1 MADTLEENYLLDEN
15 DAGSVVGSDD
25 GAVSIQDEPEHSNN
39 DTAEGSAPAPPQ
51 PSAQEIK
58 DEAARKE
65 DKKSKRKEKDKARKQ
80 KRAAL
85 SADFAQG
92 VGSVA
97 TQPPDMQADYIT
109 TKQTASFAKLSE
121 LELEELRL
129 RESMLLDTTAFD
141 QPRTLDTLAT
151 FVRKC
156 IPSVAKSI
164 NDAQDPTLS
173 QPGRPALIM
182 LTGNAQRAADLA
194 RNLRALGPQL
204 PALAEGGDDDQ
215 SALGSSKRRKLGN
228 GKAQG
233 KDDKGAAAAG
243 KKGAAATSKDS
254 RALLGGF
261 SVAKLFAR
269 HFKLK
274 EHEAWLKE
282 HTAPLA
288 AGTPQRV
295 AALIASGSLRLDS
308 LQAILIDQTWVDAK
322 QRSVFDSFE
331 TRDELMKLLALDA
344 VMSSFKRSKSPTK
357 LVLF

>member
-15 DAGSVVGSDD
+15 DAGSVIGSDD
-25 GAVSIQDEPEHSNN
+25 GAVSIQDEPEHLN
-39 DTAEGSAPAPPQ
+39 DAAEDQPTGSIQ
-51 PSAQEIK
+51 TAQESK
-58 DEAARKE
+58 DEAAHKD
-65 DKKSKRKEKDKARKQ
+65 DKKRKRKEKEKARKQ

-85 SADFAQG
+85 SAEFAQG

-97 TQPPDMQADYIT
+97 TQPPDMQADYLT
-109 TKQTASFAKLSE
+109 AKQRASFAKLSD

-129 RESMLLDTTAFD
+129 GESMLLDTTTFD
-141 QPRTLDTLAT
+141 QPRTLATLAD
-151 FVRKC
+151 FVRSC
-156 IPSVAKSI
+156 MPSTARSV
-164 NDAQDPTLS
+164 NDAKDLTVS

-194 RNLRALGPQL
+194 RRLRAVGPQL
-204 PALAEGGDDDQ
+204 PGSAEASNDDEDRWAG
-215 SALGSSKRRKLGN
+215 SAKRRKLGN
-228 GKAQG
+228 GASKAGG
-233 KDDKGAAAAG
+233 KDDKTGAG
-243 KKGAAATSKDS
+243 KKESSNK
-254 RALLGGF
+254 ALLGGF

-274 EHEAWLKE
+274 EHEAWLRE
-282 HTAPLA
+282 HTTPLA

-308 LQAILIDQTWVDAK
+308 LQAIVIDQTWVDAK

-344 VMSSFKRSKSPTK
+344 VMSALKRSTAPAK

>member
-15 DAGSVVGSDD
+15 DADSVIGSDY
-25 GAVSIQDEPEHSNN
+25 GAVSIQDEPEHSN
-39 DTAEGSAPAPPQ
+39 DTAGASAPAPQ

-65 DKKSKRKEKDKARKQ
+65 DKKRKRKEKEKARKQ
-80 KRAAL
+80 KRVAL

-121 LELEELRL
+121 LELEEFRL

-141 QPRTLDTLAT
+141 QPRTLDNLAA

-156 IPSVAKSI
+156 IPSVAKSV
-164 NDAQDPTLS
+164 NDAQDPTVS

-182 LTGNAQRAADLA
+182 FTGNAQRSADLA
-194 RNLRALGPQL
+194 RSLRALGPQL
-204 PALAEGGDDDQ
+204 PASAETSNGGGDDDQ
-215 SALGSSKRRKLGN
+215 SAGSSKRRKLGN
-228 GKAQG
+228 GKAHG
-233 KDDKGAAAAG
+233 KDDKSTAEA
-243 KKGAAATSKDS
+243 KKGAAVTSKDS

-282 HTAPLA
+282 HTTPLA

-308 LQAILIDQTWVDAK
+308 LQAIVIDQTWVDAK

-344 VMSSFKRSKSPTK
+344 VMSSFKRAKSPAK

>member
-1 MADTLEENYLLDEN
+1 MADTLEDNYLLDDNE
-15 DAGSVVGSDD
+15 AASVIGSDD
-25 GAVSIQDEPEHSNN
+25 GAVSIQDEPEHSNRASE
-39 DTAEGSAPAPPQ
+39 DQ
-51 PSAQEIK
+51 PTSSIKTAQEIK
-58 DEAARKE
+58 DEAARKQ
-65 DKKSKRKEKDKARKQ
+65 DTKRKRKEKEKARKQ

-85 SADFAQG
+85 SAEFAQG

-109 TKQTASFAKLSE
+109 TKQSASFAKLSD
-121 LELEELRL
+121 LELEQLRL

-141 QPRTLDTLAT
+141 QPRTVATLAD
-151 FVRKC
+151 FVRSC
-156 IPSVAKSI
+156 MPSTARSV
-164 NDAQDPTLS
+164 NDAKDPTVS

-194 RNLRALGPQL
+194 RGLRAVGPQL
-204 PALAEGGDDDQ
+204 PGSGEAYNDDEDR
-215 SALGSSKRRKLGN
+215 SAGSAKRRKLGN
-228 GKAQG
+228 GASKAQG
-233 KDDKGAAAAG
+233 KDDKAAAG
-243 KKGAAATSKDS
+243 NKEGTK
-254 RALLGGF
+254 ALLGGF

-274 EHEAWLKE
+274 EHETWLRE
-282 HTAPLA
+282 HTTPLA

-308 LQAILIDQTWVDAK
+308 LQAIVIDQTWVDAK

-344 VMSSFKRSKSPTK
+344 VMGALKRSKAPAK

>member
-1 MADTLEENYLLDEN
+1 MYHI
-15 DAGSVVGSDD
+15 SVLHTT
-25 GAVSIQDEPEHSNN
+25 Q
-39 DTAEGSAPAPPQ
+39 
-51 PSAQEIK
+51 
-58 DEAARKE
+58 
-65 DKKSKRKEKDKARKQ
+65 
-80 KRAAL
+80 RAAL
-85 SADFAQG
+85 SAEFAQG

-109 TKQTASFAKLSE
+109 TKQTASFVKLSE
-121 LELEELRL
+121 IELEELRL

-156 IPSVAKSI
+156 MPSVANSV
-164 NDAQDPTLS
+164 NDAQDPTVS

-194 RNLRALGPQL
+194 RSLRALGPQI
-204 PALAEGGDDDQ
+204 PASAEALNGSGDDDR
-215 SALGSSKRRKLGN
+215 SAGSSKRRKLGN
-228 GKAQG
+228 GKAQS
-233 KDDKGAAAAG
+233 KDDKATTAAAAG
-243 KKGAAATSKDS
+243 KKGAGVTSKDS

-282 HTAPLA
+282 HTTPLA

-308 LQAILIDQTWVDAK
+308 LQAIVIDQTWVDAK

-344 VMSSFKRSKSPTK
+344 VMGSFKRSKSPAK

>member
-15 DAGSVVGSDD
+15 DAASVIASDD
-25 GAVSIQDEPEHSNN
+25 GAVSIHDEPEHSN
-39 DTAEGSAPAPPQ
+39 DTSEDQ
-51 PSAQEIK
+51 PSKPIQTEQEIK

-65 DKKSKRKEKDKARKQ
+65 DKKRKRKEKEKARKQ

-85 SADFAQG
+85 SAEFAQG

-97 TQPPDMQADYIT
+97 TQPPDMQADYLT
-109 TKQTASFAKLSE
+109 TKQSASFAKLSD

-129 RESMLLDTTAFD
+129 RESMLLDTTAFN
-141 QPRTLDTLAT
+141 QPRTLATLAD
-151 FVRKC
+151 FVRSCMPSIARSVNDAKH
-156 IPSVAKSI
+156 PSV
-164 NDAQDPTLS
+164 S

-194 RNLRALGPQL
+194 RSLRAVGPQL
-204 PALAEGGDDDQ
+204 PGSAEASNNDEEGR
-215 SALGSSKRRKLGN
+215 SAGSAKRRKLGN
-228 GKAQG
+228 GASKAEG
-233 KDDKGAAAAG
+233 KDDKTATAS
-243 KKGAAATSKDS
+243 KKESSNK
-254 RALLGGF
+254 ALLGGF

-274 EHEAWLKE
+274 EHEAWLRE
-282 HTAPLA
+282 HTTPLA

-308 LQAILIDQTWVDAK
+308 LQAVVIDQTWVDAK

-344 VMSSFKRSKSPTK
+344 VLSALKRSTAPTK

>member
-25 GAVSIQDEPEHSNN
+25 GAVSIQDEPQHSN
-39 DTAEGSAPAPPQ
+39 DDSQDQPSTPQ
-51 PSAQEIK
+51 PSTQETK

-65 DKKSKRKEKDKARKQ
+65 DKKRKRKEKEKARKQ

-92 VGSVA
+92 IGSVA
-97 TQPPDMQADYIT
+97 TQPPDMQADYLA

-121 LELEELRL
+121 IELEELRL
-129 RESMLLDTTAFD
+129 RENMLLDTTSFH
-141 QPRTLDTLAT
+141 QPRTLDTLVD

-156 IPSVAKSI
+156 MPSIAESVTDAKH
-164 NDAQDPTLS
+164 PTVS

-194 RNLRALGPQL
+194 RSLRSLGPKL
-204 PALAEGGDDDQ
+204 PASAEGSNGDDRL
-215 SALGSSKRRKLGN
+215 AASSKKRKLGN
-228 GKAQG
+228 GKAHG
-233 KDDKGAAAAG
+233 ENDKAAAA
-243 KKGAAATSKDS
+243 KKGANVTSKDD
-254 RALLGGF
+254 RELLGGF

-274 EHEAWLKE
+274 EHEAWLQE
-282 HTAPLA
+282 HTTPLA

-308 LQAILIDQTWVDAK
+308 LQAIVIDQTWVDAK

-344 VMSSFKRSKSPTK
+344 VVSSFKRAKAPTK